1 MALFLF
7 LKTTV
12 NAFPIQAWVAGIF
25 NVSRLGT
32 PSSKWAAGLTF
43 SGLMRLVVI
52 DKKTRA
58 LSFWRGQGL
67 MEIDRLLTTKSTGA
81 VIVVKN
87 AI

>member
-7 LKTTV
+7 LENGCQRLCNTGVGSWHFQCVK
-12 NAFPIQAWVAGIF
+12 AWHLWLKVG
-25 NVSRLGT
+25 G
-32 PSSKWAAGLTF
+32 GLTF
-43 SGLMRLVVI
+43 SGLMRLAVI